1 MFLEKQIT
9 IFERF
14 LKDHVRLKTG
24 VMSAENYIWKY
35 TKIQQKKNS
44 SNNKNVYNYNTI
56 SQYYCFTVF
65 LIK

>member
-14 LKDHVRLKTG
+14 LKDHMRLKTG

-35 TKIQQKKNS
+35 TKIQKKKQQQQQKR
-44 SNNKNVYNYNTI
+44 
-56 SQYYCFTVF
+56 
-65 LIK
+65 L